1 MVADSIMNYKT
12 VASIANYD
20 IFLTEYQAITS
31 KIALVEI
38 KEATCEGF
46 QFGFSQFMQNG
57 AFGVLYLVQA
67 FLVYY
72 FEGYEPIEPK
82 NMFTA
87 MFSVMFGV
95 FTAVQAMAQI

>member
-46 QFGFSQFMQNG
+46 QFGFSQFM
-57 AFGVLYLVQA
+57 
-67 FLVYY
+67 
-72 FEGYEPIEPK
+72 
-82 NMFTA
+82 
-87 MFSVMFGV
+87 
-95 FTAVQAMAQI
+95 